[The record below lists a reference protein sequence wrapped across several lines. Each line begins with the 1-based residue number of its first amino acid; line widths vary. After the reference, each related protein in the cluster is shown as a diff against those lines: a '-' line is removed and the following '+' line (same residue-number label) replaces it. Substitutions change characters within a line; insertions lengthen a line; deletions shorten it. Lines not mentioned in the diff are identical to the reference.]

1 MSRDKTKWVS
11 QMISAK
17 TRKMLE
23 DIVKKNKT
31 ICSNRNRSLSR
42 KSFRENEKVGQ
53 CPTFFKLKGKYKI
66 MNEKLAILT
75 IRMKNNLLAEEE
87 IIDNQDDRH
96 FDHTDYSNNQCYL
109 SGYQKAIS
117 DLETVIKTMEEE
129 EKEKKEMQSII
140 DSFNTRKFNTVL
152 G

>member
-1 MSRDKTKWVS
+1 
-11 QMISAK
+11 
-17 TRKMLE
+17 
-23 DIVKKNKT
+23 
-31 ICSNRNRSLSR
+31 
-42 KSFRENEKVGQ
+42 
-53 CPTFFKLKGKYKI
+53 

-140 DSFNTRKFNTVL
+140 DSFNTRYSIYFFCSSSSDILSKSV
-152 G
+152 